1 MKSDDNLSQG
11 PTSQQPIED
20 ENESIY
26 DQFAEIKFENQIIQ
40 KCWLVL
46 GQIFYSFDVT
56 DFLQPVTEELYG
68 KEWYEEYC
76 SVILTPMDISTM
88 IERMKSKYYLDEN
101 DNEAWGAKNMFI
113 DDMLLIFTNCKTF
126 N

>member
-88 IERMKSKYYLDEN
+88 IERMKSNYYLDEN